1 MPRIPLFQIYPCVKY
16 SKKIKKSIKP
26 TISFFQNHQKA
37 FFYVPNLGEIYSKQ
51 QDNIFENLEP
61 YTNIALYPK
70 ELQTILHQ
78 RKSFEEIFSCV
89 YSLKTPD
96 DPFSYLKKIDKLKL
110 LGLGQEKIVNNFLKG
125 KFTKNMNQ
133 KRFEEF
139 LDYTNQKKKLSEHI
153 NSLLLK
159 RKTLLKNQSNSLR
172 DAGNLKIYDGCNK
185 MKLSQINLKMLFKN
199 VQ

>member
-1 MPRIPLFQIYPCVKY
+1 
-16 SKKIKKSIKP
+16 
-26 TISFFQNHQKA
+26 
-37 FFYVPNLGEIYSKQ
+37 
-51 QDNIFENLEP
+51 
-61 YTNIALYPK
+61 
-70 ELQTILHQ
+70 
-78 RKSFEEIFSCV
+78 
-89 YSLKTPD
+89 
-96 DPFSYLKKIDKLKL
+96 